1 MLKKRA
7 KGENVAEATSPS
19 PKTPELDLEAGDDG
33 PNVSPSADTRN

>member
-7 KGENVAEATSPS
+7 KGENVAEATSPT
-19 PKTPELDLEAGDDG
+19 KTPELDLEAGDDS